1 MVTFGHKIIFRRST
15 SDQVPVIDGGR
26 ISVSTH
32 INGLVDPLV
41 IVHSQDRRFTALGR
55 HDLVTRP
62 LLGWWCRGL
71 GIQPILRKVETTE
84 GITDRDFATTIN
96 QRSMLT
102 VSNCISSGHSAV
114 VFPEGTSHQD
124 PILHGFKTGPF
135 RTVFAAS
142 ALAEHRNQ
150 PPPHI
155 QPTGLHWRNHTKFR
169 TDHFVEYLE
178 PIPIPNPYT
187 SSETQQLIDGVWVEP
202 PENDVVEM
210 RDRVFEILNEATP
223 NSPDWETYRS
233 WILMAHRRS
242 SSPIQDLK
250 KEVLQTRIMREA
262 WRDGKLSDETMEN
275 AKKTSKI
282 LSDRQLDPR
291 DINPDGSV
299 IRDQTS
305 IFKLISG
312 LFMMLLSAPLFLVST
327 FPQAFLAW
335 WMGDRTDEG
344 IDARTTYHLLAA
356 MFSIPIFWPIS
367 SLLVSSSVSIYLGL
381 SITKAAL
388 FIVACF
394 PLFYL
399 TCLMMASGYD
409 MMQDYARNRRRIR
422 FVNDEDYITFR
433 QSLSIV
439 DKNLVDL
446 I

>member
-1 MVTFGHKIIFRRST
+1 
-15 SDQVPVIDGGR
+15 
-26 ISVSTH
+26 
-32 INGLVDPLV
+32 
-41 IVHSQDRRFTALGR
+41 
-55 HDLVTRP
+55 
-62 LLGWWCRGL
+62 
-71 GIQPILRKVETTE
+71 
-84 GITDRDFATTIN
+84 
-96 QRSMLT
+96 
-102 VSNCISSGHSAV
+102 
-114 VFPEGTSHQD
+114 
-124 PILHGFKTGPF
+124 
-135 RTVFAAS
+135 
-142 ALAEHRNQ
+142 
-150 PPPHI
+150 
-155 QPTGLHWRNHTKFR
+155 
-169 TDHFVEYLE
+169 
-178 PIPIPNPYT
+178 
-187 SSETQQLIDGVWVEP
+187 
-202 PENDVVEM
+202 
-210 RDRVFEILNEATP
+210 
-223 NSPDWETYRS
+223 
-233 WILMAHRRS
+233 
-242 SSPIQDLK
+242 
-250 KEVLQTRIMREA
+250 MREA

-356 MFSIPIFWPIS
+356 MFSIPIFWPLS

-433 QSLSIV
+433 ESLSIV